1 MIEHDWKEHVDD
13 EKAKEPNYMWWCVPK
28 LINIPHRVPIAP
40 SKDLGLRLRV
50 NLMLCPDIND
60 KVTCA
65 VNSPQLQYPA
75 GPSRINGHQW
85 TEQHKSISKP
95 WHKSHHIITTYHH
108 ISPHITTY
116 HYISLHIISYNYLK
130 RIIFEIFEA
139 MQSMQ
144 KHAETCR
151 NMLDLLRLWFIPGR
165 RGRCMVWVANGHWQV
180 VVPINNLRN
189 DSQMTVKCQSNASQ
203 TSMTNVDARF
213 VEQ

>member
-75 GPSRINGHQW
+75 GPPRINGHQW

-116 HYISLHIISYNYLK
+116 HYISLHITTYHYIQYHIITLSGSSLKSLK
-130 RIIFEIFEA
+130 RC
-139 MQSMQ
+139 SRCRNMQ
-144 KHAETCR
+144 KHAETCWICSASGSSR
-151 NMLDLLRLWFIPGR
+151 GEEGAVWSGLLTVTGR
-165 RGRCMVWVANGHWQV
+165 
-180 VVPINNLRN
+180 
-189 DSQMTVKCQSNASQ
+189 
-203 TSMTNVDARF
+203 
-213 VEQ
+213 